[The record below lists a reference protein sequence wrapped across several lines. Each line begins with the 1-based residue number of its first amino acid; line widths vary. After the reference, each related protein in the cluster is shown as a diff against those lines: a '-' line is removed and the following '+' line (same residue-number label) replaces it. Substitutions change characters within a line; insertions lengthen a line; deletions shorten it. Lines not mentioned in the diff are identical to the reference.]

1 MSKEY
6 KQLSCRDAGVDCD
19 FLVRTE
25 SADETLEITA
35 GHAKRVHGYKEIP
48 PEMATA
54 MRGLVK
60 TVQV

>member
-6 KQLSCRDAGVDCD
+6 KQLSCRDAGVECD
-19 FLVRTE
+19 FLVRAETT
-25 SADETLEITA
+25 DEVLQVA
-35 GHAKRVHGYKEIP
+35 GGHGQRVHGYKEIP

-54 MRGLVK
+54 MRNLVK

>member
-35 GHAKRVHGYKEIP
+35 GHAKRVHGYKEIRA
-48 PEMATA
+48 EMATA

>member
-1 MSKEY
+1 MSKQY

-25 SADETLEITA
+25 SATDA
-35 GHAKRVHGYKEIP
+35 GHHRRHAKRVHGYARSP
-48 PEMATA
+48 GNGDR

-60 TVQV
+60 TVAV

>member
-19 FLVRTE
+19 FMVRTE
-25 SADETLEITA
+25 SADEALDITA
-35 GHAKRVHGYKEIP
+35 GHAKRVHGYKDIP
-48 PEMATA
+48 PEMAATI
-54 MRGLVK
+54 RGLVK